1 VSSAVA
7 CISFNVEVEIEYDSF
22 KGKTLDQFTE
32 SLEDDLHSLIG
43 ELRPDDISCF
53 ITTTKDVR
61 LLEPK

>member
-1 VSSAVA
+1 VSSSIA

-32 SLEDDLHSLIG
+32 SLEDDLHSLVA

-53 ITTTKDVR
+53 VTSTKNVR
-61 LLEPK
+61 LVDQ

>member
-1 VSSAVA
+1 VSSSVA

-32 SLEDDLHSLIG
+32 SLQDDLHSLVE

-53 ITTTKDVR
+53 TTSTNNVR
-61 LLEPK
+61 LVDQ

>member
-1 VSSAVA
+1 VSSSVA

-32 SLEDDLHSLIG
+32 SLEDDLHSLVA

-53 ITTTKDVR
+53 ITSTNKVR
-61 LLEPK
+61 LVDQ